1 MNKDTVFEILLFLV
15 ASGYVLITLQ
25 GPVFQQAAIIT
36 AVGALIMAIR
46 AIMTPKDE

>member
-1 MNKDTVFEILLFLV
+1 MNRDTVFEILLFLV

-36 AVGALIMAIR
+36 GVGALIMAVR
-46 AIMTPKDE
+46 AMTTPKDD